1 MPGQGTAGAAITVP
15 TTLFKAGCFDND
27 NINTLNTNL
36 TTINSGI
43 TNSTGVVSGPV
54 NLNAAGFAIWN
65 SAAAVNLAPATAP
78 AGTYRIS
85 LYLVITTTFVTNT
98 AVVATFGWTDD
109 QGARTLVVTGAALT
123 AGTTMIGSQL
133 IRSAGT
139 AAITYTPS
147 VTGSAAT
154 AGNASVSA
162 VAERLI

>member
-1 MPGQGTAGAAITVP
+1 MPGQPAVTAP

-36 TTINSGI
+36 TNFNTGFTNTLANSPGI
-43 TNSTGVVSGPV
+43 VNTV
-54 NLNAAGFAIWN
+54 NLSAAAFGIWN
-65 SAAAVNLAPATAP
+65 TAAAVNLAAASAP
-78 AGTYRIS
+78 AGTYRIT

-109 QGARTLVVTGAALT
+109 QGARTLVVTGGALT

-133 IRSAGT
+133 IRSNGT

-162 VAERLI
+162 ILERLI